1 MKHTVT
7 QEDGMGCGAACVA
20 FAANIPY
27 EQAARLLNQDK
38 ARTDGYRIKELAYG
52 LGECGLTYRGRHVNS
67 LGQQTIFKEGVI
79 VFIRRS
85 KRYPYGHYLIR
96 HKDLWMDPWINL
108 PNDKIVTNA
117 RSGYRKRLPGKA
129 QWVILPV

>member
-27 EQAARLLNQDK
+27 KEAAKALSQEQAK
-38 ARTDGYRIKELAYG
+38 TVGYRLKELADG
-52 LGECGLTYRGRHVNS
+52 LNKYGLTYTGKHVNS
-67 LGQQTIFKEGVI
+67 MGHHMIYKEGAI
-79 VFIRRS
+79 VFIRRT

-96 HKDLWMDPWINL
+96 HKSLWMDPWINL
-108 PNDKIVTNA
+108 PNDKTVTNA

-129 QWVILPV
+129 QWVILPT